1 MKTWMSALA
10 ATAMLTGTA
19 AFAADA
25 TFHPS
30 TYTTYKKHSAY
41 NGDVDV
47 LQGMPSGTAH
57 TEIGIVRVKSKSAG
71 SFDVAVNSL
80 KKRAAKHGGTA
91 IVLQDDAQIFAEGGV
106 TDKGTP
112 PENVSAIAIRR

>member
-1 MKTWMSALA
+1 MKTWITALA
-10 ATAMLTGTA
+10 ATAMLTSTA
-19 AFAADA
+19 AYAADA

-30 TYTTYKKHSAY
+30 TYTTYKKHAAY

-47 LQGMPSGTAH
+47 LHNAPGGNNY
-57 TEIGIVRVKSKSAG
+57 TEIGIVRVKSKTAG
-71 SFDVAVNSL
+71 SFDVALNSL
-80 KKRAAKHGGTA
+80 KKSAAEHGGTA
-91 IVLQDDAQIFAEGGV
+91 IILQDDAEIYAEGGT